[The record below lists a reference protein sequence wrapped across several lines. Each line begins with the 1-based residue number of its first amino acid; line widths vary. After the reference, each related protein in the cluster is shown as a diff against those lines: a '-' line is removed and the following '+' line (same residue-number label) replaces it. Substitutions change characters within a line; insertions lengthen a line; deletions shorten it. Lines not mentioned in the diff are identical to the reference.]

1 MFITPLRIEAL
12 KDGQYKLLSPLG
24 FKDKNIIITI
34 HAGFIYDGASIPRSL
49 WSVIGCPM
57 DYAYESCIHDAL
69 YASKLFNRKECDK
82 YFYKALRAQDVSLS
96 IAKQMYLGVR
106 FGGES
111 HFGSDSVADA
121 REFVS
126 VEWL

>member
-12 KDGQYKLLSPLG
+12 KNGQYKLLSPLG
-24 FKDKNIIITI
+24 FKDGNIIITI

-82 YFYKALRAQDVSLS
+82 YFYKALRARGVSLP

-106 FGGES
+106 FGGEA

-126 VEWL
+126 VEVK

>member
-1 MFITPLRIEAL
+1 MFTSPLRIEAL
-12 KDGQYKLLSPLG
+12 KDRKYQLLSPLR
-24 FKDKNIIITI
+24 FKDGKITITI
-34 HAGFIYDGASIPRSL
+34 HAGFVYDGASIPRSL

-82 YFYKALRAQDVSLS
+82 YFYKALRARGVSLS

-106 FGGES
+106 FGGEA
-111 HFGSDSVADA
+111 HFGGDSIAEA

-126 VEWL
+126 VEVK

>member
-1 MFITPLRIEAL
+1 MFISPLRIEAL
-12 KDGQYKLLSPLG
+12 KDGKYQLLSPLR
-24 FKDKNIIITI
+24 FKDGKITI
-34 HAGFIYDGASIPRSL
+34 TVHAGFIYDGASIPRSL

-82 YFYKALRAQDVSLS
+82 YFYKALKARGVSLS

-106 FGGES
+106 FGGDA
-111 HFGSDSVADA
+111 HFGSDSLAEA

-126 VEWL
+126 VEVK